1 MSLKERIVADMKTAM
16 RNRETVKLE
25 TIRLLRAAIQRKE
38 VDSRTELEDSGVL
51 QIVQKQVKQ
60 CKDAASQFQQGGR
73 PDLADREQA
82 HVAILETYLP
92 AQLSDAE
99 MDALVEEAI
108 QQTGATSMKEMGQ
121 VMGMVKSRAQGQ
133 ADMGV
138 ISGKIKSIL
147 G

>member
-82 HVAILETYLP
+82 HVVILETYLP

-121 VMGMVKSRAQGQ
+121 VMGVVKSRAQGQ

>member
-16 RNRETVKLE
+16 RNRETVRLE
-25 TIRLLRAAIQRKE
+25 TIRLLRAAIQRQE

-60 CKDAASQFQQGGR
+60 SKDAASQFQQGGR
-73 PDLADREQA
+73 PDLADKEKSNIA
-82 HVAILETYLP
+82 VLETYLP
-92 AQLSDAE
+92 AQLSDAQ
-99 MDALVEEAI
+99 MDELVDEAI
-108 QQTGATSMKEMGQ
+108 QQTGATSMKDMGR
-121 VMGMVKSRAQGQ
+121 VMGVVKSRAQGQ
-133 ADMGV
+133 VDMGV

>member
-73 PDLADREQA
+73 SDLADREQA
-82 HVAILETYLP
+82 HVVILETYLP

-121 VMGMVKSRAQGQ
+121 VMGVVKSRAQGQ

>member
-73 PDLADREQA
+73 SDLADREQA
-82 HVAILETYLP
+82 QVVILETYLP

-121 VMGMVKSRAQGQ
+121 VMGVVKSRAQGQ